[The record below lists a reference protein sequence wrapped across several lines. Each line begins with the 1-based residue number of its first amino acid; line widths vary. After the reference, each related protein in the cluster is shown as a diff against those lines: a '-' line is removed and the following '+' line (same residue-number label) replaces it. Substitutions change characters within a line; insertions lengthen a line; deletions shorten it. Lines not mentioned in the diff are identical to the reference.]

1 MLGGVFFSAFA
12 CLSSVPIS
20 WSSSPTRQSQ
30 IGEIESQLSNEK
42 LKLNQVD
49 SREKGLLTELEDLE
63 KEVREKKAAI
73 SLLQGQIR
81 KTEAEAGR
89 LKMKLVEARV
99 LEKEAEDM
107 VIRRL
112 IAMYKYTKQ
121 GYVKAL
127 GDVEAPWQFLRRVKY
142 LKVVMAE
149 GRDDLVRVMDLAMER
164 RRRAKAIEK
173 SLSEIEEV
181 YRIEQSNLESL
192 KIAVKEKIFRLM
204 TTHKEKEFYELSV
217 RRLQNTAEDLDSTF
231 LHKGEKEVVDVGVPE
246 SFGKLK
252 GKIPF
257 PSQGRILGGKELFKG
272 NRQEQEKGVLVA
284 MPPGAHVRAVF
295 PGKVDFS
302 GRLKGYGELIIINHG
317 ERFYTV
323 SAHLSKRTRLEG
335 DLVKKGD
342 VVGVVGTDGIS
353 GAARFYFE
361 IRKAGRS
368 LDPLEWFAL
377 K

>member
-302 GRLKGYGELIIINHG
+302 GRLKDMVN
-317 ERFYTV
+317 
-323 SAHLSKRTRLEG
+323 
-335 DLVKKGD
+335 
-342 VVGVVGTDGIS
+342 
-353 GAARFYFE
+353 
-361 IRKAGRS
+361 
-368 LDPLEWFAL
+368 
-377 K
+377 

>member
-1 MLGGVFFSAFA
+1 
-12 CLSSVPIS
+12 
-20 WSSSPTRQSQ
+20 
-30 IGEIESQLSNEK
+30 
-42 LKLNQVD
+42 
-49 SREKGLLTELEDLE
+49 
-63 KEVREKKAAI
+63 
-73 SLLQGQIR
+73 LQGQIQ

-99 LEKEAEDM
+99 LEKEAEDT

-149 GRDDLVRVMDLAMER
+149 DRDDLVRVMDLAMER

-192 KIAVKEKIFRLM
+192 KIAVKEKVFRLM

-217 RRLQNTAEDLDSTF
+217 RRLQNTAENLDSTF
-231 LHKGEKEVVDVGVPE
+231 LHKGKKEVVDVGVPE
-246 SFGKLK
+246 SFEKLK

-284 MPPGAHVRAVF
+284 MPAGAYVRAVF

-302 GRLKGYGELIIINHG
+302 GKLKGYGELIIINHG
-317 ERFYTV
+317 ERLYTV

-335 DLVKKGD
+335 DLVEKGD
-342 VVGVVGTDGIS
+342 VVGVVGTDEIS